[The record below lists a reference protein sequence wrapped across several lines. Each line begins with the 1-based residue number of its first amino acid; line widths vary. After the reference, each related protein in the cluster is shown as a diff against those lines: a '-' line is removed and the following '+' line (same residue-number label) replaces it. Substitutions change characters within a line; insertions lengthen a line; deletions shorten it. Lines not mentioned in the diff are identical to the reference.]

1 MASMCAGRV
10 WHLSKASPMVFRLAS
25 FPWASLM
32 STLEILGWPVR
43 MRVHF
48 GLKERPSKFGLEKM
62 PVLASPGVRHQN
74 EATLNLAWPIYLQ
87 REKLSR
93 GKKLQNRVRKQLKW
107 DRTFKSTNIHQD
119 SLIVTWCSDIREL
132 VTILLWIGHVNPR
145 DPQTGMHT
153 LPIIRGSLYI
163 ATVINTHYWDI
174 IYWWSEGQSFGCGL
188 VVNSV
193 LVIITLCN

>member
-62 PVLASPGVRHQN
+62 PGGLGVPRSQASKRSYCNYTEFGMADLSSTWKV
-74 EATLNLAWPIYLQ
+74 EQ
-87 REKLSR
+87 RQK
-93 GKKLQNRVRKQLKW
+93 RVSTVGKQLKW
-107 DRTFKSTNIHQD
+107 DQDIQIYQYSSRFINSYMMQWYSRTCYYSSMNRACWPTWPTN
-119 SLIVTWCSDIREL
+119 R
-132 VTILLWIGHVNPR
+132 
-145 DPQTGMHT
+145 
-153 LPIIRGSLYI
+153 YI
-163 ATVINTHYWDI
+163 P
-174 IYWWSEGQSFGCGL
+174 
-188 VVNSV
+188 
-193 LVIITLCN
+193 